1 MTIGLTPE
9 MILGMVLLTPAIGA
23 CVIGAT
29 HNFPILRE
37 AASLFVAV
45 ILCGQVVWLLLDN
58 LAGGVTQ
65 LVVLDMAPGLT
76 LLFSVEPLGLV
87 FATLASALWIV
98 ITIYSIGYM
107 RSKKEAHQTRF
118 YICFALAM
126 ASTMGVAFA
135 GNLITLFL
143 FYEMLTLSTYPLVVH
158 HETDEARRAGR
169 VYLGVLLS
177 TSILFLLPAIIWT
190 WFVTGTLDFT
200 KGGIL
205 AGKIAGPEAAILFA
219 LYLFGAGKAALMPFH
234 RWLPAAMVAPT
245 PVSAFLHA
253 VAVVK
258 AGVFAV
264 LKIGVYIFGVE
275 FLSSIQAG
283 EWMMWVAAFSLIA
296 ASIIAMRKDELK
308 ARLAYSTVAQLAYV
322 TLGVSLASVMGVV
335 GGAMQLVSHALGK
348 ITLFMC
354 AGAIYLASGKR
365 KISEMRGLGR
375 VMPFTFGAFLLG
387 AISIIGIPPT
397 GGAWSKWFLM
407 MGAADSGQQVMIGI
421 WMVSTLLSIAYL
433 IPLVARGFFLPLQ
446 DEADRPQAQG
456 FEISVIR
463 LARLRE
469 APLLC
474 VVPACVT
481 AIVSVLIYFA
491 GPAIAG
497 FILPVLGP

>member
-1 MTIGLTPE
+1 MMMGVTPE
-9 MILGMVLLTPAIGA
+9 MILGMVLLTPCLGA
-23 CVIGAT
+23 CAIAAAR
-29 HNFPILRE
+29 NFPNLRE
-37 AASLFVAV
+37 AASLSTAVALFGV
-45 ILCGQVVWLLLDN
+45 VVWLLLDY
-58 LAGGVTQ
+58 LAGGVAR
-65 LVVLDMAPGLT
+65 LVALEMAPGLP
-76 LLFSVEPLGLV
+76 LLFEVEPLGLV
-87 FATLASALWIV
+87 FATLACALWIV

-107 RSKKEAHQTRF
+107 RHKNEAHQTRF

-126 ASTMGVAFA
+126 ASTMGVALA

-158 HETDEARRAGR
+158 HETDEARRGGR
-169 VYLGVLLS
+169 VYLGVLLG

-258 AGVFAV
+258 AGVFTV
-264 LKIGVYIFGVE
+264 LKVGVYIFGVE
-275 FLSSIQAG
+275 FLSSMRVGA
-283 EWMMWVAAFSLIA
+283 WMMWVAAFSLIA
-296 ASIIAMRKDELK
+296 ASIIALRKDELK
-308 ARLAYSTVAQLAYV
+308 ARLAYSTIAQLAYV
-322 TLGVSLASVMGVV
+322 TLGVSLASVMGIV
-335 GGAMQLVSHALGK
+335 GGAMQLVAHALGK

-354 AGAIYLASGKR
+354 AGAIYLATGKR
-365 KISEMRGLGR
+365 NVSEMRGLGR

-387 AISIIGIPPT
+387 ALSIIGIPPT

-407 MGAADSGQQVMIGI
+407 MGAADSGQQMMIGV
-421 WMVSTLLSIAYL
+421 WMLSSLLSIAYL

-446 DEADRPQAQG
+446 EEADRPQGQG
-456 FEISVIR
+456 REISVIN

-469 APLLC
+469 APLWC

-481 AIVSVLIYFA
+481 AIASVLIYFS
-491 GPAIAG
+491 GPMIAG
-497 FILPVLGP
+497 FILPALGP